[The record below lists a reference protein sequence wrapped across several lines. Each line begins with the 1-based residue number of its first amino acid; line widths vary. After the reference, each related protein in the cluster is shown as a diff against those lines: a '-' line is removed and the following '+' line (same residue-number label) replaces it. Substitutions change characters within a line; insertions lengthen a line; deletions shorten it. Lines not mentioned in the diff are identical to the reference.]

1 VPIDTII
8 MTARIF
14 SLVSCLLLAA
24 ACSGDNPTSPT
35 EVTGSAPY
43 SATDLRVGTGAEAM
57 TGRQAVVN
65 YTGWLYSNTATDNKG
80 RQFDTSIGR
89 APFAFTPGVTNVIQ
103 GWHQGVPGMRVGGLR
118 RLVLPPSLAYGAAGR
133 PPDIPQ
139 NATLLFEIELLSVQ

>member
-1 VPIDTII
+1 MYSRLI
-8 MTARIF
+8 R
-14 SLVSCLLLAA
+14 LVAA
-24 ACSGDNPTSPT
+24 ALLVTACGGNTPNAPT
-35 EVTGSAPY
+35 EVTGTAAY

-80 RQFDTSIGR
+80 RQFDSSIGR
-89 APFAFTPGVTNVIQ
+89 APFPFTPGVTNVIQ

-118 RLVLPPSLAYGAAGR
+118 RLVLPPNLAYGAAGR